1 MQVSVSRSVE
11 EKRIIPAYRTSLA
24 RRAKELATYR
34 KHLYADAEGVFFGIM
49 TRISPFVIAV
59 PDPLFSKLQQ
69 LHILLGRVFIDIV
82 DRWFTDE
89 NARFPER
96 MPLDPSEEALL
107 RWVSSSGC
115 APDYPDHGGIWRSDL
130 LFGRSPDGLDDE
142 SPYVCEINGRL
153 PLNAVTGI
161 ALGENG
167 LRELGA
173 SKGGLET
180 VNTMEVRIIYNTRT
194 EARALTHVQLIR
206 SLITASC
213 QCLILTSLSSA
224 SERNGLVRTLGFF
237 LPSMLCEAN
246 NPSKLFVLKTWR
258 LVLTSPHL
266 RGSLC
271 GIRLPTLTWSNGL
284 LRCCKKNMHSW
295 MRLCFANCLSRL
307 STILALFLLY
317 MTSDFWASFQ
327 KSFQGWCRGVY
338 SHRRRLSL

>member
-1 MQVSVSRSVE
+1 MAAKRPGLMQVSVSRSVE

-59 PDPLFSKLQQ
+59 PDPLFSKLEQ

-89 NARFPER
+89 NARFPKR

-115 APDYPDHGGIWRSDL
+115 VPDYPDHGGVWRSDL

-161 ALGENG
+161 ALGDNG
-167 LRELGA
+167 LKELGT

-180 VNTMEVRIIYNTRT
+180 VNTMEVRTIYNTRT
-194 EARALTHVQLIR
+194 KVRALTPVKLIR
-206 SLITASC
+206 SLITVSC
-213 QCLILTSLSSA
+213 PCLTLTGLSSV
-224 SERNGLVRTLGFF
+224 SEKNGPALTLGFF
-237 LPSMLCEAN
+237 LPSMRREEN
-246 NPSKLFVLKTWR
+246 SPSKLFALKTWR
-258 LVLTSPHL
+258 LARTSPRL
-266 RGSLC
+266 QGSLC
-271 GIRLPTLTWSNGL
+271 GIRLLT
-284 LRCCKKNMHSW
+284 R
-295 MRLCFANCLSRL
+295 
-307 STILALFLLY
+307 T
-317 MTSDFWASFQ
+317 
-327 KSFQGWCRGVY
+327 
-338 SHRRRLSL
+338 